1 VKTKPSFLSLI
12 TAIVLATCPQ
22 AVNANPLTATVAE
35 VTDGDTVI
43 LNQGGRS
50 ITTQLA
56 CIDSP
61 DWVNGQ
67 AQTNAENSRNRLT
80 QLISVGSS
88 VQYYDLGTINSG
100 RVLAV
105 IFSGD
110 RNVNLQMVAEGQ
122 AQLHGSF
129 RQTCPNS
136 ADALAEAE
144 SNARSQQL
152 GIWNY

>member
-1 VKTKPSFLSLI
+1 MKTKPSLLSFI
-12 TAIVLATCPQ
+12 TAIIFAICPQ
-22 AVNANPLTATVAE
+22 TVNANPLTATVE
-35 VTDGDTVI
+35 EITDGDTVV

-67 AQTNAENSRNRLT
+67 AQTNAENSKNRLT

-105 IFSGD
+105 IFNGGS
-110 RNVNLQMVAEGQ
+110 NINLQMVSEGQ
-122 AQLHGSF
+122 AQLHSSF
-129 RQTCPNS
+129 RQTCPTS

-144 SNARSQQL
+144 TNAKNQRL
-152 GIWNY
+152 GMWNY

>member
-1 VKTKPSFLSLI
+1 MKTKPSFLGFI

-22 AVNANPLTATVAE
+22 AANANPLTATVSE
-35 VTDGDTVI
+35 VTDGDTVV

-67 AQTNAENSRNRLT
+67 PQTNADNSRNRLT

-110 RNVNLQMVAEGQ
+110 RNVNLEMVAEGQ

-144 SNARSQQL
+144 SNARNQQL

>member
-1 VKTKPSFLSLI
+1 MKNKTSFLGLI
-12 TAIVLATCPQ
+12 TGIILAVYPQ
-22 AVNANPLTATVAE
+22 TVNANPLTATVE
-35 VTDGDTVI
+35 KITDGDTVV

-67 AQTNAENSRNRLT
+67 AQPNAENSKNRLT
-80 QLISVGSS
+80 QLIPVGSS

-105 IFSGD
+105 IFSGN
-110 RNVNLQMVAEGQ
+110 RNINLLMVAEGQ
-122 AQLHGSF
+122 AQLHNSF
-129 RQTCPNS
+129 RQTCRTS
-136 ADALAEAE
+136 ADALADAE
-144 SNARSQQL
+144 SNARNQRL
-152 GIWNY
+152 GMWNY

>member
-1 VKTKPSFLSLI
+1 MKTKTSLLGSI
-12 TAIVLATCPQ
+12 TGIILAICPQ
-22 AVNANPLTATVAE
+22 TVNANPLTATVE
-35 VTDGDTVI
+35 EITDGDTVV
-43 LNQGGRS
+43 LNQSGRS

-67 AQTNAENSRNRLT
+67 AQANAENSKNRLT
-80 QLISVGSS
+80 QLIPVGSS

-100 RVLAV
+100 RVLVV

-110 RNVNLQMVAEGQ
+110 SNINLQMVAEGQ

-129 RQTCPNS
+129 RQTCRTS

-144 SNARSQQL
+144 SSAKNQRL
-152 GIWNY
+152 GIWN